1 MLTNLKQK
9 KNKFHCNIYIPHPE
23 LTLAFSGS
31 LKIGLSCP
39 CRYLKCLTNALRM
52 PSSLVTSRQINWTIY
67 SILHPDFRS
76 TK

>member
-9 KNKFHCNIYIPHPE
+9 KNKFHCNIHIPHPE

-39 CRYLKCLTNALRM
+39 CRYLKCLTNNNNNNNNNNFICIAVYTKALYRF
-52 PSSLVTSRQINWTIY
+52 TI
-67 SILHPDFRS
+67 
-76 TK
+76 KKENN

>member
-39 CRYLKCLTNALRM
+39 CRYLKCLTNTPPRL
-52 PSSLVTSRQINWTIY
+52 SKYELKSLKRENGVGT
-67 SILHPDFRS
+67 LLC
-76 TK
+76 